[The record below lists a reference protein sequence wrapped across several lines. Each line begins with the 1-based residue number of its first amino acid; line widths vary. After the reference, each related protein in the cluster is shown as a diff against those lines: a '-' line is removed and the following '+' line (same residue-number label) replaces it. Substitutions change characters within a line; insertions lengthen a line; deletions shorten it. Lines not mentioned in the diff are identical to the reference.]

1 MKSKISKCCASVL
14 TALILAVNFFI
25 VPLAKTEYAV
35 PKLILTSSEVKGGS
49 VEAGKEFD
57 LKLNFRNE
65 SKTSKINNISLKF
78 ASEDNQIV
86 PVNGSDSY
94 YIEKLGKEEETSVE
108 LKFKA
113 KGDLKQNRYTL
124 AINYSYED
132 KHKNTFTDSSS
143 VSIPVT
149 QPLKISVSEKKMSRD
164 KVVLGGKSNLTF
176 KINNL
181 AKDTIY
187 NSSVDI
193 KGDSIKDITFFTGN
207 IEPGMSGYV
216 DVSLV
221 SAKEGDSPIV
231 ATIIYEDAEGKKYE
245 SKEEFGLV
253 VEKMAVPELDG
264 PMVESAGIDPLYIAI
279 GGGIVLV
286 VIVIVVVRAIK
297 RRRE

>member
-49 VEAGKEFD
+49 VEAGKVFD

-221 SAKEGDSPIV
+221 SAKEGDSHIV

-245 SKEEFGLV
+245 SKEEFSLV

-264 PMVESAGIDPLYIAI
+264 PMVESAGIDLLYIAI